1 MAEFEYGIGGT
12 ERPVDASEAF
22 ADLPQNKTL
31 IIEKLTADGAAKPQ
45 IATGLTNVEAVFEHY
60 KPKVEMEFEGE
71 DGATVKEDLK
81 FKNLGDFG
89 SKGLTRQSGFLQ
101 GLNLKQGEMNK
112 IVKQLRSNKRFVTA
126 MQDPAAKAAF
136 VEVLK
141 SLAAEIDA
149 ADKQ

>member
-31 IIEKLTADGAAKPQ
+31 MIEKLTADGAAKPQ
-45 IATGLTNVEAVFEHY
+45 IATGLTNVEAVFEHF
-60 KPKVEMEFEGE
+60 KPKVEMEFQGE
-71 DGATVKEDLK
+71 DGGTVKENLN

-89 SKGLTRQSGFLQ
+89 SKGLTKQSNFLQ
-101 GLNLKQGEMNK
+101 GLNMKQGEMNK

-141 SLAAEIDA
+141 DLVTEIEGA
-149 ADKQ
+149 QKG

>member
-31 IIEKLTADGAAKPQ
+31 MIQKLTADGAVKPQ
-45 IATGLTNVEAVFEHY
+45 IAKGLTNVEAVFEHY
-60 KPKVEMEFEGE
+60 KPNVDMEFQGE
-71 DGATVKEDLK
+71 DGGTVKENLG
-81 FKNLGDFG
+81 FGNLGDFG
-89 SKGLTRQSGFLQ
+89 AKGLTKKSTFLQ
-101 GLNLKQGEMNK
+101 GLNLKQNEMNK

-141 SLAAEIDA
+141 ELAAELDA
-149 ADKQ
+149 AKKG

>member
-31 IIEKLTADGAAKPQ
+31 MIEKLTADGAAKPQ
-45 IATGLTNVEAVFEHY
+45 IATGLTNVEAVFEHF

-101 GLNLKQGEMNK
+101 GLHLKQNEMNK

-141 SLAAEIDA
+141 GLAAEIDA
-149 ADKQ
+149 ADKH

>member
-31 IIEKLTADGAAKPQ
+31 MIEKLTADGAAKPQ
-45 IATGLTNVEAVFEHY
+45 IATGLTNVEAVFEHF

-101 GLNLKQGEMNK
+101 GLNLKQNEMNK

-141 SLAAEIDA
+141 GLAAEIDA
-149 ADKQ
+149 ADKH

>member
-31 IIEKLTADGAAKPQ
+31 MIEKLTADGAAKPQ
-45 IATGLTNVEAVFEHY
+45 IATGLTNVEAVFEHF
-60 KPKVEMEFEGE
+60 KPKVEMEFQGE
-71 DGATVKEDLK
+71 DGGTVKEDLK

-89 SKGLTRQSGFLQ
+89 SKGLTKQSNFLQ
-101 GLNLKQGEMNK
+101 GLNMKQGEMNK

-141 SLAAEIDA
+141 DLAAEIEA
-149 ADKQ
+149 SQKG

>member
-31 IIEKLTADGAAKPQ
+31 MIEKLTMDGAAKPQ
-45 IATGLTNVEAVFEHY
+45 IATGLTNVEAVFEHF
-60 KPKVEMEFEGE
+60 KPKVDMEFQGE

-89 SKGLTRQSGFLQ
+89 SKGLTKQSNFLQ
-101 GLNLKQGEMNK
+101 GLNMKQVEMNK

-126 MQDPAAKAAF
+126 MQDATAKAAF
-136 VEVLK
+136 VDVLK
-141 SLAAEIDA
+141 DLVAEIEA
-149 ADKQ
+149 SQKG

>member
-45 IATGLTNVEAVFEHY
+45 IATGLTNVEAVFEHF
-60 KPKVEMEFEGE
+60 KPKVEMEFQGE
-71 DGATVKEDLK
+71 DGGTVKEELS

-89 SKGLTRQSGFLQ
+89 SKGLTKQSSFLQ

-141 SLAAEIDA
+141 DLVAEIEA
-149 ADKQ
+149 AKKG

>member
-31 IIEKLTADGAAKPQ
+31 VIEKLTADGAAKPQ
-45 IATGLTNVEAVFEHY
+45 IATGLTNVEAVFEHF
-60 KPKVEMEFEGE
+60 KPKVEMEFQGE
-71 DGATVKEDLK
+71 DGGTVKENLG
-81 FKNLGDFG
+81 FKTLGDFG
-89 SKGLTRQSGFLQ
+89 AKGLTKQSSFLQ

-141 SLAAEIDA
+141 ELAAEIEA
-149 ADKQ
+149 AKKG

>member
-31 IIEKLTADGAAKPQ
+31 MIQKLTADGAVKPQ
-45 IATGLTNVEAVFEHY
+45 IAKGLTNVEAVFEHY
-60 KPKVEMEFEGE
+60 KPNVDMEFQGE
-71 DGATVKEDLK
+71 DGSTVKE
-81 FKNLGDFG
+81 NLGFRNLGEFG
-89 SKGLTRQSGFLQ
+89 AKGLTKQSTFLQ
-101 GLNLKQGEMNK
+101 GLNLKQNEMNK

-141 SLAAEIDA
+141 ELAAELDA
-149 ADKQ
+149 AKKG

>member
-1 MAEFEYGIGGT
+1 M
-12 ERPVDASEAF
+12 
-22 ADLPQNKTL
+22 
-31 IIEKLTADGAAKPQ
+31 IEKLTADGAAKPQ
-45 IATGLTNVEAVFEHY
+45 IATGLTNVEAVFEHF

-101 GLNLKQGEMNK
+101 GLNLKQNEMNK

-141 SLAAEIDA
+141 GLAAEIDA
-149 ADKQ
+149 ADKH

>member
-89 SKGLTRQSGFLQ
+89 SKGHTRQSGFLQ